1 MVSML
6 ASPLHLEGTNPMTSA
21 TNSLIVELNTLL
33 RMTNT
38 EIAIAETRRAQ
49 AGSEAIERELARNA
63 DKGRERLQLIKSA
76 IRDLGGLPDVV
87 GVAAGRLGAF
97 AKSQV
102 EQGQDLSNAL
112 LGDLALEQ
120 QLYARARFLRVLA
133 ETSDHTKI
141 VRVAE
146 RLERAH
152 GETIEWLEIRL
163 AELAQGG
170 PPAIRPTPVQAAA
183 GFARR
188 FAALPLRGTAT
199 GLNHT
204 LKAIDSLRSSAGK
217 LLDEQLE
224 RAEDLKEAAQ
234 DIYASGRNASLKRA
248 EAEARDEGAKRTA
261 KAIHA
266 TRGSMGV
273 LSGAELP
280 IDGYDELNASKAVA
294 RIDAL
299 EQADDVRA
307 ILAYEERNAARRT
320 VINAAQARLGALARA
335 TLNDEDTSSSTA
347 KRSTPAAKK
356 ERLAELTVEELRDKA
371 ASADIEGRSAMNKD
385 DLVDALA
392 TS

>member
-1 MVSML
+1 M
-6 ASPLHLEGTNPMTSA
+6 ASA
-21 TNSLIVELNTLL
+21 THSLIGELNTLL

-63 DKGRERLQLIKSA
+63 DKARERVQLIKSA

-87 GVAAGRLGAF
+87 GVAAGRVGAF

-120 QLYARARFLRVLA
+120 QLHARARFLRVLA
-133 ETSDHTKI
+133 ETSEHTRI

-152 GETIEWLEIRL
+152 RETIDWLEIRL
-163 AELAQGG
+163 AEVALGG
-170 PPAIRPTPVQAAA
+170 PAAIRPTPVQAVA
-183 GFARR
+183 GYARR
-188 FAALPLRGTAT
+188 IAALPLRGAAS

-204 LKAIDSLRSSAGK
+204 LQTIDSLRSSAGE

-234 DIYASGRNASLKRA
+234 HIYASGRDASLERA
-248 EAEARDEGAKRTA
+248 ESEARDEGATRTA
-261 KAIHA
+261 KAIRQ
-266 TRGSMGV
+266 TRGDVGA
-273 LSGAELP
+273 LSADELA
-280 IDGYDELNASKAVA
+280 IAGYDELNATTAVR
-294 RIDAL
+294 RINAL
-299 EQADDVRA
+299 DQAEDVRA
-307 ILAYEERNAARRT
+307 ILAYEERNAARTT
-320 VINAAQARLGALARA
+320 VTNAAQARLGALARA
-335 TLNDEDTSSSTA
+335 ALDDEAHSPSGAS
-347 KRSTPAAKK
+347 AARK

-371 ASADIEGRSAMNKD
+371 ANADIDGRSAMNKD
-385 DLVDALA
+385 DLVEALA
-392 TS
+392 TI